1 MKVKLAA
8 GIESA
13 SGKCGN
19 MIFKTFKRPNGKT
32 ETRAY
37 FNPHYRAKL
46 RREPVRKTPLSDAEV
61 RARALF
67 AKRIAYVQ
75 ELLASGR
82 YHDKREAWKIAK
94 QEVID

>member
-1 MKVKLAA
+1 M
-8 GIESA
+8 

-61 RARALF
+61 AARRLF
-67 AKRIAYVQ
+67 AKRREFVSQLI
-75 ELLASGR
+75 ASGR
-82 YHDKREAWKIAK
+82 CKSAKEAWKIAK

>member
-1 MKVKLAA
+1 MKVEFAA

-19 MIFKTFKRPNGKT
+19 LIFKTYKRPNSKK

-37 FNPHYRAKL
+37 FNPYRPSRWEKVN
-46 RREPVRKTPLSDAEV
+46 PRKTPLSDAEV
-61 RARALF
+61 RARTLF
-67 AKRIAYVQ
+67 ARRIAYVQ

-94 QEVID
+94 QEIK

>member
-1 MKVKLAA
+1 MKVELAA
-8 GIESA
+8 GIESI

-19 MIFKTFKRPNGKT
+19 MIFKTYKRPNGKT

-37 FNPHYRAKL
+37 FNPHCRWDKVN
-46 RREPVRKTPLSDAEV
+46 VRKTPPSDAEIK
-61 RARALF
+61 ARSLF
-67 AKRIAYVQ
+67 ARRQAYVQ

-94 QEVID
+94 NEIK